1 MRFYQ
6 IREFTVPGINF
17 NEAAPPG
24 TDPATGRPIGVEKP
38 GVVDTLK
45 HLLNIKNK
53 VHGIAP
59 MNPLKAMLITQGFH
73 DNHKGVD
80 LRAAVG
86 TPLYAPEAGTVQLL
100 RGQRAG
106 LYIELTT
113 ATGVHKFMHLSEYT
127 VPNGAEVK
135 AGQKIGL
142 TGNTG
147 ITTGPHLHWEYWVD
161 GKPRSAI

>member
-1 MRFYQ
+1 MRFHE
-6 IREFTVPGINF
+6 IREFSVPGITLD
-17 NEAAPPG
+17 EAIPG
-24 TDPATGRPIGVEKP
+24 VDPVTGKPLGVKKP
-38 GVVDTLK
+38 GVVDTIK
-45 HLLNIKNK
+45 DLLGIKNK
-53 VHGIAP
+53 AHGIAP
-59 MNPLKAMLITQGFH
+59 MNPLKSMLITQGFH

-147 ITTGPHLHWEYWVD
+147 VTTGPHLHWEYWVD
-161 GKPRSAI
+161 GRPRSAV